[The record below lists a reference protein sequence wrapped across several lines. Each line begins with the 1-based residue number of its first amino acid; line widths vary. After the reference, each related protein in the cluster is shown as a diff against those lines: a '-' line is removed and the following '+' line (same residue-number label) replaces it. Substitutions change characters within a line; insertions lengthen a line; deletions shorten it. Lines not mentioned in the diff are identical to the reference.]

1 MPCFQVLLLT
11 EMIYNKTVI
20 AERLNNQQHTN
31 SVCALQRENMDNAA
45 DIGYS
50 TFCAGYTQSWVAC
63 RVLGSNAGQAG
74 AVPSVDAE
82 DKWISLP
89 VKTPERVPTEIFQS
103 LPGFSIVSLVQFSI
117 NNWFLSAKKRDWHQ
131 DRGRVGQYLLPVVT
145 EYCIRTV
152 LIDNMTPS

>member
-1 MPCFQVLLLT
+1 
-11 EMIYNKTVI
+11 
-20 AERLNNQQHTN
+20 
-31 SVCALQRENMDNAA
+31 MDNAV

-89 VKTPERVPTEIFQS
+89 VKTPERVPTENFQS

-117 NNWFLSAKKRDWHQ
+117 NNWFLWFHFSAKKRDWHQ
-131 DRGRVGQYLLPVVT
+131 DRGRVELYLLPVVT
-145 EYCIRTV
+145 EYCTYR
-152 LIDNMTPS
+152 